1 MKIGRLLYLSI
12 SVGVLAGC
20 VNNVTYDLSSFITPD
35 GKTVLDSRQVK
46 RPKTVGVGSLKHA
59 LYIGDEQIVPNPS
72 RLVGS
77 KIGLINQ
84 NKFGNQIGLKEF
96 EIILWFPR
104 HRAVLAGASLAG
116 AAYALGP
123 LGESMFSNEQF
134 NEDGVISRISL
145 DISGRTYRCSA
156 FVEDYDAIGALFGP
170 RVSGAELQPVINKA
184 VDKCLRN
191 LQP

>member
-1 MKIGRLLYLSI
+1 M
-12 SVGVLAGC
+12 
-20 VNNVTYDLSSFITPD
+20 TYDLSSFITPD
-35 GKTVLDSRQVK
+35 GKAVLDSRQVI

-59 LYIGDEQIVPNPS
+59 LYIGDEQLVPSPD

-77 KIGLINQ
+77 KIGLIQ
-84 NKFGNQIGLKEF
+84 QDISGNQIELKEF

-104 HRAVLAGASLAG
+104 QRAIFVGASLAG

-123 LGESMFSNEQF
+123 LGESMLSKNQL

-145 DISGRTYRCSA
+145 EISGRTYRCLA
-156 FVEDYDAIGALFGP
+156 FLEDDDAVGALFGP